1 VNISENYSI
10 AIEAAIE
17 ASFKIMEFYL
27 SDFSVIEKSDKSPVT
42 EADLAAFDIIVS
54 HLQKTNIPILGE
66 EMVNLPYDV
75 RKNWTENWC
84 VDPLDG
90 TKEFIKKNGEFAVNI
105 ALIKNQQAVM
115 GIIASPVDK
124 KILFGDLD
132 LGVYLFDFEQVLQPE
147 SWQKLEI
154 ISTVNNPLIHISSRS
169 HHSGNGKILI
179 SSLEKKFGNI
189 SCLQKGSSLKFFD
202 LAQNKADIYPRFAPT
217 MEWDIAPGQAI
228 LEALGGEII
237 DAKTGEKL
245 KYNKENLLNPHFI
258 AKTFAFLKS

>member
-1 VNISENYSI
+1 VKIPNTYLI

-17 ASFKIMEFYL
+17 ASHKIMEFYV

-42 EADLAAFDIIVS
+42 EADIASFDIIVS
-54 HLQKTNIPILGE
+54 HLQNTNIPILGE
-66 EMVNLPYDV
+66 EMVNFPYDI

-105 ALIKNQQAVM
+105 ALIKNQQPIM
-115 GIIASPVDK
+115 GIIASPVGK

-132 LGVYLFDFEQVLQPE
+132 LGVYLFSFENAKKPELWKKIETNSNINQP
-147 SWQKLEI
+147 L
-154 ISTVNNPLIHISSRS
+154 VHISSRS
-169 HHSGNGKILI
+169 HHSGNGKMLI
-179 SSLEKKFGNI
+179 SSLENKFGKI
-189 SCLQKGSSLKFFD
+189 SYLQKGSSLKFFD

-237 DAKTGEKL
+237 DVETGEKL